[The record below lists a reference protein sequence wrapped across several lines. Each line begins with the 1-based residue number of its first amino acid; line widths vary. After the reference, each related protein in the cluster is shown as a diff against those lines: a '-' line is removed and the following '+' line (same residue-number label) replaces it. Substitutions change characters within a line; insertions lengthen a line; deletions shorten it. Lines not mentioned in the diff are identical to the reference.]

1 VANNLDTNSRRVH
14 GLAGPT
20 SLGCGT
26 VALNLAVPALVPRA
40 GGFGRSAGQR
50 TAEGALT

>member
-1 VANNLDTNSRRVH
+1 VVKNLETNFRRVH
-14 GLAGPT
+14 GLAGAT
-20 SLGCGT
+20 ILGSGT
-26 VALNLAVPALVPRA
+26 VALILDVEALVQRA